1 LEFIRIKVKN
11 AFQNRDSVPELNTV
25 GYYFRILGSSSSGN
39 CSLLK
44 TENST
49 ILIDAGFSGKRICEM
64 LEDAGECIENV
75 DAVFIT
81 HEHSDHATGVKGLS
95 RHTNLKFYANR
106 DTAQAIQEKLNRR
119 VNWQLFDTGRAFTFR
134 DLKVSPFSI
143 PHDAY
148 DPVAFVF
155 AWGEQD
161 LFNPARKLAW
171 LTDLGYVPKLVKQK
185 IHDVDYLVIE
195 ANHDVQMLEMDVRR
209 PWSLK
214 QRILGRHGHLSNK
227 ATLTLLQEVDKPS
240 WRKVFLAHL
249 SRDCNNVD
257 LVRRTFHPMER
268 SHNCSITVV
277 DPENPVGLEV
287 SG

>member
-1 LEFIRIKVKN
+1 MQVKN
-11 AFQNRDSVPELNTV
+11 AFQNQDSVPEWNIV

-49 ILIDAGFSGKRICEM
+49 ILIDAGFSGKRTCEM

-81 HEHSDHATGVKGLS
+81 HEHSDHASGVKGLA
-95 RHTNLKFYANR
+95 RHNHLKFHANT
-106 DTAQAIQEKLNRR
+106 DTAHAIQKNLSRR
-119 VNWQLFDTGRAFTFR
+119 VTWSLFETGRAFRFR
-134 DLKVSPFSI
+134 DLEVSPFSI

-155 AWGEQD
+155 AWGEDD
-161 LFNPARKLAW
+161 LFNPVRKLAW
-171 LTDLGYVPKLVKQK
+171 LTDLGYVPNLVKQK
-185 IHDVDYLVIE
+185 IRDVDYLVVE
-195 ANHDVQMLEMDVRR
+195 ANHDVKMLEMDERR

-227 ATLTLLQEVDKPS
+227 AALTLLQEAENPI

-257 LVRRTFHPMER
+257 LVRRTFQPLET
-268 SHNCSITVV
+268 SHRYKITVV
-277 DPENPVGLEV
+277 NPDNAVGMEV
-287 SG
+287 AG

>member
-1 LEFIRIKVKN
+1 MEVKN
-11 AFQNRDSVPELNTV
+11 AFQNQDSVPEWNIV

-64 LEDAGECIENV
+64 LENAGECIENV

-81 HEHSDHATGVKGLS
+81 HEHSDHASGVKGLA
-95 RHTNLKFYANR
+95 RHNNLKFHANT
-106 DTAQAIQEKLNRR
+106 DTAHAIQKNLSRR
-119 VNWQLFDTGRAFTFR
+119 VNWSLFETGRAFRFR
-134 DLKVSPFSI
+134 DLEVSPFSI

-155 AWGEQD
+155 AWGEED
-161 LFNPARKLAW
+161 LFNPIRKLAW
-171 LTDLGYVPKLVKQK
+171 LTDLGYVPKLIKQK
-185 IHDVDYLVIE
+185 IRDVDYLVVE
-195 ANHDVQMLEMDVRR
+195 ANHDIKMLEMDDRR

-227 ATLTLLQEVDKPS
+227 ATLTLLQEAENPN

-257 LVRRTFHPMER
+257 LVRRTFQPLET
-268 SHNCSITVV
+268 SHRCTMTVV
-277 DPENPVGLEV
+277 NPDNAAGMEV
-287 SG
+287 AG